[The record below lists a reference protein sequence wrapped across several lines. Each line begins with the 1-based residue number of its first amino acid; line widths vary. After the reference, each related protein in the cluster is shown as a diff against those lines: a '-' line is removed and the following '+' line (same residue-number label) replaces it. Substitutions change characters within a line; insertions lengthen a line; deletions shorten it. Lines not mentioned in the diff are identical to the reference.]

1 MAGCSH
7 IPWCSSMWHRE
18 KEGQVVPGLRD
29 WAGHTLAAQD
39 STGGGPRVCHGRPLP
54 DLQSPPGVQVGR
66 QARPGC
72 GLAVGPR
79 PRHCLSV
86 QQGGVEVPSHR
97 VCFPVSV
104 HRPPP
109 PFRERSARTSSPW
122 AGGQGKRA
130 QAVVTGP
137 PLCFCGKWP
146 DSLPASDRGVQPPP
160 HPNPAQ
166 ASTLTPCPVI
176 PFSPD
181 AALPPLITVTRN
193 GCVPWDGGW
202 GSSVPRAWAQPL
214 GSAAWSFSGLPC
226 QTAVS
231 PLHCEPQE
239 GGAGAGLSWSLLC
252 PAVRACAWRV
262 SFH

>member
-1 MAGCSH
+1 M
-7 IPWCSSMWHRE
+7 
-18 KEGQVVPGLRD
+18 
-29 WAGHTLAAQD
+29 
-39 STGGGPRVCHGRPLP
+39 
-54 DLQSPPGVQVGR
+54 QVGR

-109 PFRERSARTSSPW
+109 PFRERSARISPW

-146 DSLPASDRGVQPPP
+146 DSLPTSDRGVQLPP

-181 AALPPLITVTRN
+181 AALPPLITVTRK

-202 GSSVPRAWAQPL
+202 GVLCPPGL
-214 GSAAWSFSGLPC
+214 GSALGVCGVELLWAPLPNC
-226 QTAVS
+226 CLPVTLRA
-231 PLHCEPQE
+231 PGGRGCPGHCCVRQH
-239 GGAGAGLSWSLLC
+239 
-252 PAVRACAWRV
+252 RACAWRV